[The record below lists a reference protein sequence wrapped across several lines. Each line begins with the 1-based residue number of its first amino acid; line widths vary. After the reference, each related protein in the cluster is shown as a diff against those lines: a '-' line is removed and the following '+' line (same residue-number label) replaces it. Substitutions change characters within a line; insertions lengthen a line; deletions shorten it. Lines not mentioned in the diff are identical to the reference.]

1 MESQK
6 LRSELFT
13 EESRS
18 YCQLYNSREVI
29 IVSWK
34 PVVIGGDVVEGLT
47 KVVGTREVG

>member
-1 MESQK
+1 MESQVAIRAVHK
-6 LRSELFT
+6 
-13 EESRS
+13 ESRS
-18 YCQLYNSREVI
+18 HYQLYNSREVI